1 MLKAFD
7 RVGHECLLFKLKR
20 IGLSVKYNGLLK
32 SFFRNKHQRIVFNGQ
47 LSNWSSIK
55 AEIPQGALLVSLFF
69 LVYINDLPMGL
80 LSNPKL
86 IAGDTSIFSVIKY
99 HLNSSNKLNEHL
111 SKISLCAYQWKM
123 SFNRDVSKQ
132 AQGVSF
138 LS

>member
-7 RVGHECLLFKLKR
+7 RVWHECLLFKLKR
-20 IGLSVKYNGLLK
+20 IGLSVKYNGLIK

-55 AEIPQGALLVSLFF
+55 AEIPQGAILVSLFF

-86 IAGDTSIFSVIKY
+86 IAGDTSIFSVIKD

-132 AQGVSF
+132 AQRVSF